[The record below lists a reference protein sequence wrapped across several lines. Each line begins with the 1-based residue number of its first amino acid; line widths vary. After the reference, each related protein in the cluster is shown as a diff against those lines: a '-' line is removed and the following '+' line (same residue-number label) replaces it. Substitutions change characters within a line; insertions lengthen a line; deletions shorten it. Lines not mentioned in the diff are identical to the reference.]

1 MKKIYLINLLFIL
14 FFLSANNLFGL
25 DISITHASFQY
36 KNTKYIELYIQV
48 IGNTVKYK
56 EENGFKSAKVDFTV
70 LIKQGDKI
78 VNFDKFA
85 LTSPKLKNIEDF
97 IGVRRFKIK
106 NGDYILDIVAN
117 DVYDKNNIFK
127 YNHGFS
133 VNLSE
138 NDICISDIQLLANI
152 KKSNDEYNPFVK
164 NGYYLEP
171 VLFHYLPKN
180 IDTLGIY
187 LELYNLNKTKSKK
200 YVVLKVNKGFKNDGF
215 NKQILKQK
223 IDIENREIYPLLTKM
238 EIKGLQSGNYHL
250 KAELF
255 NDNDQLLY
263 AKYTNFQRSNPVE
276 NANSNYASTGF
287 KNSFANKMPEDS
299 VYYSLKAMVPLMEA
313 SNSVSV
319 NDIITSKN
327 TNAARY
333 FLWRYWYG
341 KNSINPEG
349 AYSEYMKYAK
359 AVDKKFRSQLGYG
372 FETDRGYI
380 YLKYGMPSEIIT
392 RESEPTAPPYEIWFY
407 DRIEQDDQRR
417 VKFIFYIPSL
427 AHNDFV
433 LLHSN
438 CRGEKKN
445 PTWFYELYSK
455 RNDSNVRNVKQ
466 SQIESFYEELK
477 NSFDNNAVRLW
488 EELK

>member
-1 MKKIYLINLLFIL
+1 MKKIYIINLFIIL
-14 FFLSANNLFGL
+14 FSLSANNIFGL
-25 DISITHASFQY
+25 DISITHSTFQY

-48 IGNTVKYK
+48 IGNTVKYR
-56 EENGFKSAKVDFTV
+56 EENGLKQAKVDFTV

-78 VNFDKFA
+78 VNFDKFT
-85 LTSPKLKNIEDF
+85 LTGPKSKNIKDF
-97 IGVRRFKIK
+97 IGIRRFKVK
-106 NGDYILDIVAN
+106 KGEYILDIVAK
-117 DVYDKNNIFK
+117 DVYDENNIFK
-127 YNHGFS
+127 YNNSFS
-133 VNLSE
+133 VDLNE
-138 NDICISDIQLLANI
+138 NDICISDIQLLAKI
-152 KKSNDEYNPFVK
+152 KKSNESNNPFVK

-171 VLFHYLPKN
+171 VLFHYLPKG
-180 IDTLGIY
+180 IDTLGLY
-187 LELYNLNKTKSKK
+187 LELYNLNKTKNEK
-200 YVVLKVNKGFKNDGF
+200 YVVLTVNKGFKNDGF
-215 NKQILKQK
+215 NTQIIKQK
-223 IDIENREIYPLLTKM
+223 IDIENKTIYPVLTKM
-238 EIKGLQSGNYHL
+238 SIKGLQSGNYHL
-250 KAELF
+250 KVDLF
-255 NDNDQLLY
+255 SDKNQLL
-263 AKYTNFQRSNPVE
+263 ASKYTNFQRSNPVE
-276 NANSNYASTGF
+276 NAKSNYASTGF
-287 KNSFANKMPEDS
+287 KNSFANKMTEDS
-299 VYYSLKAMVPLMEA
+299 IYYSLKAMVPLMES
-313 SNSVSV
+313 SNSVSI
-319 NDIITSKN
+319 NNIISSKN
-327 TNAARY
+327 TKAARY
-333 FLWRYWYG
+333 FLWRYWYD
-341 KNSINPEG
+341 KNNIDPAG